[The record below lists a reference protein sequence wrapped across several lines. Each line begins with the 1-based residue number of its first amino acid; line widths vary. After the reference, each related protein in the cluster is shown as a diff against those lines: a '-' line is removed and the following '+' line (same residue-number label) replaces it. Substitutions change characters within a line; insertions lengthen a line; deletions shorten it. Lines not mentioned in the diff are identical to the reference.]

1 MIADKETDPDRT
13 LLPDGMGILAR
24 LDGGSPLPELTAA
37 VNAVCEEA
45 EEPREPTVVVLRF
58 APSPPGAREW
68 PGDVSIH
75 EVNRWER
82 AVRRLERLD
91 NLTIAVA
98 QGTCGGPVLDLLL
111 AAAFRIGTPDLK
123 LVLPV
128 NDEHFWPGMVLY
140 RLVQHIG
147 PARARRIV
155 LWGSD
160 IPLPDAI
167 ELGIVDEVSNDVT
180 EAVRNA
186 AALRGR
192 LSDREARIRRR
203 LLEEAT
209 SAEYQDALGAHLA
222 ACDRELRRLRNGGPG
237 TPAGT
242 AAGHVEAAG

>member
-1 MIADKETDPDRT
+1 MKTEPDRT
-13 LLPDGMGILAR
+13 PLPDGLGILAR

-45 EEPREPTVVVLRF
+45 EEQSERTVVILRF
-58 APSPPGAREW
+58 APPPPGAREW

-82 AVRRLERLD
+82 TIRRLERLD
-91 NLTIAVA
+91 NITITVA
-98 QGTCGGPVLDLLL
+98 QGTCGGPVLDVLL
-111 AAAFRIGTPDLK
+111 AAAYRIGTPDLK
-123 LVLPV
+123 LLLPV
-128 NDEHFWPGMVLY
+128 NDGQFWPGMALY

-155 LWGSD
+155 LWDSD
-160 IPLPDAI
+160 IPLPDAV

-180 EAVRNA
+180 EAVRHA
-186 AALRGR
+186 AVLRGR
-192 LSDREARIRRR
+192 LSGREAGIRRR
-203 LLEEAT
+203 LLTEAA

-222 ACDRELRRLRNGGPG
+222 ACDRELRRLRNSGPG

>member
-1 MIADKETDPDRT
+1 MKTEPDRT
-13 LLPDGMGILAR
+13 LLPDGLGIWAR

-45 EEPREPTVVVLRF
+45 EEQRERTVVVLRF

-91 NLTIAVA
+91 NVTIAVA

-128 NDEHFWPGMVLY
+128 NDGHFWPGMTLY

-155 LWGSD
+155 LWDSD

-186 AALRGR
+186 AVLRGR
-192 LSDREARIRRR
+192 LVDREAGIRRR
-203 LLEEAT
+203 LLAEAA

-222 ACDRELRRLRNGGPG
+222 ACDRELRRLRNSGPG